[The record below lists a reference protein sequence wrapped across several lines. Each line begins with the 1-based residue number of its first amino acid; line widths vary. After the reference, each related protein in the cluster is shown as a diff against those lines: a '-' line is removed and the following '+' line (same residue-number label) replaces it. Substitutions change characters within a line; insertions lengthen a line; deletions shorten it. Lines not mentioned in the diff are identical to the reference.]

1 VPPSAGKAAE
11 HCTLFGYL
19 PVFSS
24 AREVSA
30 ERLAAGTIAEIASRM
45 AERTRGRLDTL
56 FATAAS
62 LRSAA
67 RPHLQTLLD
76 DSVLPARPGAVEITT
91 ADTVVAG
98 LLAAPPFGLPT
109 PPTPSPR
116 ASTSPCCRPWPACGP
131 RPPAPPPPT
140 PTAAAACSAPP
151 SCGARAA
158 PTRPPPPAP
167 SSTACPTS
175 GLPGNQTALWLAA
188 SVAASPALGRAGA
201 PPLFQLVDAWLAGS
215 ALPRRPRAPPAW

>member
-1 VPPSAGKAAE
+1 MCSTPPCAPPRCRAADPAALSGLSAAASVKLHALFGLAADAPLPAIALASQPLNLVPPSAGKAAE

-76 DSVLPARPGAVEITT
+76 DSVLPARPGAAEITT
-91 ADTVVAG
+91 ADT
-98 LLAAPPFGLPT
+98 
-109 PPTPSPR
+109 S
-116 ASTSPCCRPWPACGP
+116 SPAC
-131 RPPAPPPPT
+131 
-140 PTAAAACSAPP
+140 S
-151 SCGARAA
+151 
-158 PTRPPPPAP
+158 
-167 SSTACPTS
+167 
-175 GLPGNQTALWLAA
+175 
-188 SVAASPALGRAGA
+188 
-201 PPLFQLVDAWLAGS
+201 
-215 ALPRRPRAPPAW
+215 PRRPSACPPRRRPRPGHRPRLAAGPGLPVGQGHQRRHRQRRL